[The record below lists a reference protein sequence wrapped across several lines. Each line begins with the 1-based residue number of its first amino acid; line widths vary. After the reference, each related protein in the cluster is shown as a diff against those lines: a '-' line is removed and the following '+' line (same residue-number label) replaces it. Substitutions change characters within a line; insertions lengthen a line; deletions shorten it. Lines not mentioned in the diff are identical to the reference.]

1 MSRQVADALRSN
13 LRRPEPPSDGF
24 TDREMSVLRQV
35 LMGKSNREIACD
47 LYLAEGSVK
56 KYVSALLLKFAVP
69 SRLELVVKAM
79 ERGFR
84 P

>member
-1 MSRQVADALRSN
+1 
-13 LRRPEPPSDGF
+13 
-24 TDREMSVLRQV
+24 
-35 LMGKSNREIACD
+35 
-47 LYLAEGSVK
+47 VK
-56 KYVSALLLKFAVP
+56 KYVSALLLKFAVS